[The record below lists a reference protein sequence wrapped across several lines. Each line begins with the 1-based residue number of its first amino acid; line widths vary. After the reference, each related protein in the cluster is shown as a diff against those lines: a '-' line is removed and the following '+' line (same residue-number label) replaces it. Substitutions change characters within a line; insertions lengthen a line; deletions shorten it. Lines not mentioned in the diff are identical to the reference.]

1 MQTNVCSF
9 QSVTASK
16 LPPPGKVWERKDT
29 CIGEV
34 IFSPPHFHFGRII
47 FLINQHVRQSIYIL
61 KKIISRFSTCTFDV
75 NPGGVFPEYLLP
87 PFQGNYIKLLVTN
100 LLVCQCIFLEFYY
113 NINTWLFY
121 MGPHLPVFEGSHPLG
136 SPVCH

>member
-9 QSVTASK
+9 QSVTASE

-29 CIGEV
+29 YIGEV

-61 KKIISRFSTCTFDV
+61 KKYYFT
-75 NPGGVFPEYLLP
+75 
-87 PFQGNYIKLLVTN
+87 
-100 LLVCQCIFLEFYY
+100 IFHMH
-113 NINTWLFY
+113 I
-121 MGPHLPVFEGSHPLG
+121 
-136 SPVCH
+136 